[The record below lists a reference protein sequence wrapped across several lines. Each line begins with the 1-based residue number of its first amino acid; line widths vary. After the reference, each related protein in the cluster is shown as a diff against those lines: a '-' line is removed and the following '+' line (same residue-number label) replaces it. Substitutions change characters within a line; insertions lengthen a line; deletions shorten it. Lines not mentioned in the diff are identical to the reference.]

1 MAEESFDGPQEPR
14 PARRPRKRSAADGV
28 RGKEFPPAMRGYERS
43 AVDAWREEVARLVE
57 RLEEQAPRDAAV
69 KRALEEVGKETSAIL
84 QRAHEAAD
92 DIASRSRS
100 QAEGRLQRAEREA
113 EITVAEAEAR
123 VAQLDAD
130 YRSIWD
136 ERQRLLE
143 EMRQLADDVLGVA
156 DDASDRISGPA
167 EPEPEGGPSDEAAAA
182 EEAELSTE
190 ENPAV
195 TTGEE
200 AEIDEP
206 GARPTPVTPATTS
219 QAQDRPTVESPV
231 PGVPGPRASG
241 NAKP

>member
-1 MAEESFDGPQEPR
+1 MADEPFTAPQEPR
-14 PARRPRKRSAADGV
+14 PARRQRKRSAADGV
-28 RGKEFPPAMRGYERS
+28 RGKEFPPAMRGYDRS

-130 YRSIWD
+130 YRAIWD

-156 DDASDRISGPA
+156 DDASDRISPPVDRDA
-167 EPEPEGGPSDEAAAA
+167 VEQQAA
-182 EEAELSTE
+182 EADASTE

-195 TTGEE
+195 DRPDDDEDEDGE
-200 AEIDEP
+200 ATP
-206 GARPTPVTPATTS
+206 SPAPPPVTPATTQPES
-219 QAQDRPTVESPV
+219 TPTVRSPV
-231 PGVPGPRASG
+231 PPAGS
-241 NAKP
+241 